1 MKTLGERLK
10 AYRKNSKL
18 TQVELAK
25 RVGVSGATVSQWESG
40 DTSPKGKNLHKLAQ
54 ALSTSADLLLY
65 GKEKH
70 HKSDS
75 DARYV
80 GPIEPWDS
88 STALDEDEVEVPFYT
103 EVELAAG
110 CGSFAASENHGPK
123 LRFSKS
129 TLRRNGVDPINVV
142 CVKVNGTSMEPV
154 LPNGSTVGIDTQST
168 KVQDGK
174 MYAINH
180 DGMLRI
186 KLLYSLPGHG
196 LRLRSYN
203 QEEYPDE
210 SYLGEQARSIIVIGK
225 VFWYSVML

>member
-10 AYRKNSKL
+10 AYRKSSKL
-18 TQVELAK
+18 TQAELGK
-25 RVGVSGATVSQWESG
+25 RVGVSGATISQWESG
-40 DTSPKGKNLHKLAQ
+40 DTSPKGENLHKLAR
-54 ALSTSADLLLY
+54 ALSTSADLLLF
-65 GKEKH
+65 GKEKST
-70 HKSDS
+70 KSDS
-75 DARYV
+75 NARYV
-80 GPIEPWDS
+80 GQIEPWDS
-88 STALDEDEVEVPFYT
+88 STPLDEDEVEVPFYT

-110 CGSFAASENHGPK
+110 CGSFAISENHGPK
-123 LRFSKS
+123 LRFSKN
-129 TLRRNGVDPINVV
+129 TLRRHGVDPINVV

-154 LPNGSTVGIDTQST
+154 LPTGSTVGIDTQST

-186 KLLYSLPGHG
+186 KLLYRLPGSG

-210 SYLGEQARSIIVIGK
+210 VYQLDQTKGIIIIGK
-225 VFWYSVML
+225 VFWYSVLI

>member
-10 AYRKNSKL
+10 AYRKSSKL
-18 TQVELAK
+18 TQTELAK
-25 RVGVSGATVSQWESG
+25 RVGVSGATISQWESG

-65 GKEKH
+65 GKEKLS
-70 HKSDS
+70 KSDS
-75 DARYV
+75 NARYA
-80 GPIEPWDS
+80 GKIEPWDN
-88 STALDEDEVEVPFYT
+88 STPLNEDEVEVPFYT

-129 TLRRNGVDPINVV
+129 TLRRHGVDPVNVV

-154 LPNGSTVGIDTQST
+154 LPSGSTVGIDTQNI

-186 KLLYSLPGHG
+186 KLIYNLPGNG
-196 LRLRSYN
+196 LRFRSYN
-203 QEEYPDE
+203 LDEYPDE
-210 SYLGEQARSIIVIGK
+210 TYLGNNTDNIKIIGK
-225 VFWYSVML
+225 VFWYSVLL

>member
-1 MKTLGERLK
+1 MKTLSDNLRELMK
-10 AYRKNSKL
+10 ARQM
-18 TQVELAK
+18 TQRELAE
-25 RVGVSGATVSQWESG
+25 RADVSQVTIHKILSG
-40 DTSPKGKNLHKLAQ
+40 KAK
-54 ALSTSADLLLY
+54 STSRLVDIAKALGCSVETLV
-65 GKEKH
+65 GKGETRTVQ
-70 HKSDS
+70 SDGEVIGNLS
-75 DARYV
+75 
-80 GPIEPWDS
+80 PWTS
-88 STALDEDEVEVPFYT
+88 FTPLTEDEVEVPFFT

-110 CGSFAASENHGPK
+110 CGSFATTENPGPK

-129 TLRRNGVDPINVV
+129 TLRRHGIDPINVV

-154 LPNGSTVGIDTQST
+154 LPTGSTVGIDTQGI

-186 KLLYSLPGHG
+186 KLLYRLPGNG

-210 SYLGEQARSIIVIGK
+210 IYPGEQASKIIVIGK
-225 VFWYSVML
+225 VFWYSVLL